1 MHRVRWLVHLH
12 HAALYTASLTAPY
25 AGWSLCITHQA
36 GYCKANAHF
45 FGIWS
50 VYAVE
55 RPDVIDP
62 AMGTE
67 QDLKDLYVFGMVL
80 VECGAYMMV

>member
-1 MHRVRWLVHLH
+1 MQSPHHQKPNEHKGTFKSLQEKVPFLAKLGVTTIWL
-12 HAALYTASLTAPY
+12 
-25 AGWSLCITHQA
+25 A

-62 AMGTE
+62 AMGTG
-67 QDLKDLYVFGMVL
+67 QDLKDL
-80 VECGAYMMV
+80 